1 MAVRSK
7 EAGGMRRRFV
17 MGFLV
22 VVSVVVVV
30 LAGMW
35 IGQYP
40 YQREDGVLV
49 VPIGCMGS

>member
-1 MAVRSK
+1 
-7 EAGGMRRRFV
+7 MRRRFG

-22 VVSVVVVV
+22 AALVALGVV

>member
-1 MAVRSK
+1 
-7 EAGGMRRRFV
+7 MRRRFV
-17 MGFLV
+17 MGFLAAALV
-22 VVSVVVVV
+22 AVVVVIV
-30 LAGMW
+30 GMW

>member
-1 MAVRSK
+1 
-7 EAGGMRRRFV
+7 MRRRFV
-17 MGFLV
+17 MGFLAAALV
-22 VVSVVVVV
+22 ALVVV
-30 LAGMW
+30 LVGMW

>member
-1 MAVRSK
+1 
-7 EAGGMRRRFV
+7 MRRRFV

-22 VVSVVVVV
+22 AALVVV

>member
-1 MAVRSK
+1 
-7 EAGGMRRRFV
+7 MRRRFV
-17 MGFLV
+17 MGFLAAALV
-22 VVSVVVVV
+22 ALVVV

>member
-1 MAVRSK
+1 
-7 EAGGMRRRFV
+7 MRRRFG
-17 MGFLV
+17 MGFLAVALVALV
-22 VVSVVVVV
+22 VVIV
-30 LAGMW
+30 GMW

>member
-1 MAVRSK
+1 
-7 EAGGMRRRFV
+7 MRRRFV
-17 MGFLV
+17 MGFLAAAL
-22 VVSVVVVV
+22 VVVVV
-30 LAGMW
+30 IVGMW

>member
-1 MAVRSK
+1 
-7 EAGGMRRRFV
+7 MRRRFV

-22 VVSVVVVV
+22 VVSVVVV

>member
-1 MAVRSK
+1 
-7 EAGGMRRRFV
+7 MRRRFG

-22 VVSVVVVV
+22 AAALVVV

-40 YQREDGVLV
+40 YQLEDGVLV

>member
-1 MAVRSK
+1 M
-7 EAGGMRRRFV
+7 MRRRFG

-22 VVSVVVVV
+22 VVASVALVVVIV
-30 LAGMW
+30 GMW

>member
-1 MAVRSK
+1 
-7 EAGGMRRRFV
+7 MRRRFG
-17 MGFLV
+17 MGFLAAAL
-22 VVSVVVVV
+22 VV

>member
-1 MAVRSK
+1 
-7 EAGGMRRRFV
+7 MRRRFG
-17 MGFLV
+17 MGFLAAALV
-22 VVSVVVVV
+22 ALVVV

>member
-1 MAVRSK
+1 M
-7 EAGGMRRRFV
+7 MRRRFV

-22 VVSVVVVV
+22 AAALVALVVVIV
-30 LAGMW
+30 GMW

>member
-1 MAVRSK
+1 
-7 EAGGMRRRFV
+7 MRCRFV
-17 MGFLV
+17 MGVLV
-22 VVSVVVVV
+22 VVASVVVIV
-30 LAGMW
+30 GMW